1 MFKGIVKLSK
11 NGRGSLFVSEDLS
24 FNLSRKELFKVFPGD
39 KVECSVQQD
48 KATIQRI
55 IERNT
60 NEVIGKLKKTNKGW
74 IAESVNKEFHLEII
88 IKKNTSKKLKN
99 GDLCKIKIKKQ
110 PSLKHKPEGYIAE
123 QLIFSNI
130 FEEADEIAL
139 QTNLNISRAF
149 PKKVLPEIRR
159 IIKEHDSESFSSD
172 YEDLTDRN
180 FFTID
185 GKNAKDFDDAI
196 CCEKAAD
203 GYKLLVAIADVST
216 YVAEGSSLD
225 EVAAERATSI
235 YLNSTVIPMLPKE
248 LSNDICSL
256 RPLEKRLT
264 LVCEMFLEKDS
275 SLSAFKFYSAV
286 IESKKRFTYDEL
298 SNLKKDDINRYPDFS
313 KDLNRLLEI
322 CNKRIEKRKQRLAID
337 FEMNEYRP
345 EIKKGKLKAFVPV
358 KRYLS
363 HKAIEECMIL
373 ANISAAKFLKENQ
386 TSTIFRF
393 HDFPDMDKIISLQKF
408 LQSRGLAISGDFNL
422 SRKSIFDWVEKT
434 SKHKINEILALEI
447 LKSMKLAIYSS
458 ERSEHFALG
467 LDEYLHFTSPIRRY
481 PDLVVHRCIK
491 KIIHSKKFKSLT
503 KNDLADI
510 AENCSFREREADQVS
525 KEADKVLRSRCGQNY
540 IGNKFSGIVTGVT
553 EFGVFVK
560 LDQINIEGLC
570 HISSFNKSNYYNFN
584 HEMRSLTSRQSS
596 ISIGDKMDCIIESV
610 HPYEGKISLIPA

>member
-24 FNLSRKELFKVFPGD
+24 FKLSRKELFKVFPGD
-39 KVECSVQQD
+39 RVECSVQQD

-110 PSLKHKPEGYIAE
+110 PSLKYKPEGYIAK

-149 PKKVLPEIRR
+149 PKKVLPEINR
-159 IIKEHDSESFSSD
+159 IIKEHDSENFSSD

-203 GYKLLVAIADVST
+203 GYKLLVAIADVSN

-225 EVAAERATSI
+225 DVAAERATSI
-235 YLNSTVIPMLPKE
+235 YLNSKVIPMLPKE

-264 LVCEMFLEKDS
+264 LVCEMFLEKDC
-275 SLSAFKFYSAV
+275 SLSAFKFYSAI

-298 SNLKKDDINRYPDFS
+298 SNLEKDDINRYPDFS

-408 LQSRGLAISGDFNL
+408 LQSRGLPIAEDFNL

-434 SKHKINEILALEI
+434 SKHKINEILVLEI

-458 ERSEHFALG
+458 EKSEHFALG

-540 IGNKFSGIVTGVT
+540 IGNKFSGIVTSVT

>member
-1 MFKGIVKLSK
+1 MFKGIVKISK
-11 NGRGSLFVSEDLS
+11 NGKGSLFVSEDLS
-24 FNLSRKELFKVFPGD
+24 FKLSKKELFKVFPGD
-39 KVECSVQQD
+39 KVQCSVQQD

-55 IERNT
+55 IERRT

-74 IAESVNKEFHLEII
+74 IAESVNNDFHLEII
-88 IKKNTSKKLKN
+88 IKKNTSKKIKN
-99 GDLCKIKIKKQ
+99 GDLCKIRIKKQ
-110 PSLKHKPEGYIAE
+110 PSLKHRPEGYILE

-139 QTNLNISRAF
+139 QTNLNIRRTF
-149 PKKVLPEIRR
+149 PKKILPEINK
-159 IIKEHDSESFSSD
+159 ILKEHNSGFFSSE
-172 YEDLTDRN
+172 YEDLTNRN

-185 GKNAKDFDDAI
+185 GKSAKDFDDAI
-196 CCEKAAD
+196 CCENTPD
-203 GYKLLVAIADVST
+203 GYKLLVAIADVSAF
-216 YVAEGSSLD
+216 VDEGSSLD
-225 EVAAERATSI
+225 EVAAQRATSI
-235 YLNSTVIPMLPKE
+235 YLNSKVIPMLPKE

-256 RPLEKRLT
+256 RPQERRLT
-264 LVCEMFLEKDS
+264 LVCEMILDKDC
-275 SLSAFKFYSAV
+275 SLSNFKFYSAI

-298 SNLKKDDINRYPDFS
+298 SNLENEDINRYPDFS
-313 KDLNRLLEI
+313 SDLKRLSEI
-322 CNKRIEKRKQRLAID
+322 CKKRIKKRKQRLAID

-358 KRYLS
+358 TRYLS
-363 HKAIEECMIL
+363 HKAIEESMIL
-373 ANISAAKFLKENQ
+373 ANISAAKFLKENH

-393 HDFPDMDKIISLQKF
+393 HDFPDMEKIITLQKF
-408 LQSRGLAISGDFNL
+408 LQSRGIPITGDFNL
-422 SRKSIFDWVEKT
+422 SRKSIFDWVQKT
-434 SKHKINEILALEI
+434 SKHKINEILTLEI

-491 KIIHSKKFKSLT
+491 KITQNKTYNSLS

-510 AENCSFREREADQVS
+510 AENCSFKEREADQIS

-540 IGNKFSGIVTGVT
+540 IGNKFSGIITGVT

-570 HISSFNKSNYYNFN
+570 HISSFKNKYYNFN
-584 HEMRSLTSRQSS
+584 SEMKSLTSRQGS
-596 ISIGDKMDCIIESV
+596 ISIGDKMSCIIESV

>member
-11 NGRGSLFVSEDLS
+11 NGKGSLIVSEDLS
-24 FNLSRKELFKVFPGD
+24 FKLSKKELFKVFPGD

-74 IAESVNKEFHLEII
+74 IAESVNNEFHLEIV

-110 PSLKHKPEGYIAE
+110 PSLKHRSEGYIVE

-139 QTNLNISRAF
+139 QTNLNIRRTF
-149 PKKVLPEIRR
+149 PKKILPEINK
-159 IIKEHDSESFSSD
+159 ILKEHNSGNFSSE

-180 FFTID
+180 FFTVD

-196 CCEKAAD
+196 CCEKASD
-203 GYKLLVAIADVST
+203 GYKLLVAIADVSAF
-216 YVAEGSSLD
+216 VDEGSSLD
-225 EVAAERATSI
+225 EVAAKRATSI
-235 YLNSTVIPMLPKE
+235 YLNSKVIPMLPKE
-248 LSNDICSL
+248 LSNNICSL

-264 LVCEMFLEKDS
+264 LVCEMILDKDC
-275 SLSAFKFYSAV
+275 SLSNFKFYSAI

-298 SNLKKDDINRYPDFS
+298 SNLENEDINRYPDFS
-313 KDLNRLLEI
+313 GDLRRLSEI
-322 CNKRIEKRKQRLAID
+322 CKKRIKKRKQRLAID

-358 KRYLS
+358 TRYLS
-363 HKAIEECMIL
+363 HKAVEESMIL
-373 ANISAAKFLKENQ
+373 ANISAAKFLKENH

-393 HDFPDMDKIISLQKF
+393 HDFPDMEKIITLQKF
-408 LQSRGLAISGDFNL
+408 LQSRGIPITGDFNL
-422 SRKSIFDWVEKT
+422 SRKSIFDWVQKT
-434 SKHKINEILALEI
+434 SKHKINEILTLEI

-491 KIIHSKKFKSLT
+491 KITQNKTYNSLS
-503 KNDLADI
+503 KNDLDDI
-510 AENCSFREREADQVS
+510 AENCSFKEREADQVS

-540 IGNKFSGIVTGVT
+540 IGNKFSGIITGVT

-570 HISSFNKSNYYNFN
+570 HISSFKNKYYNFN
-584 HEMRSLTSRQSS
+584 SEMKSLTSRQGSL
-596 ISIGDKMDCIIESV
+596 SIGDKMSCIIESV

>member
-11 NGRGSLFVSEDLS
+11 NGKGSLLVSEDLS
-24 FNLSRKELFKVFPGD
+24 FKLSKKELFKVFPGD

-48 KATIQRI
+48 KATIQKV

-60 NEVIGKLKKTNKGW
+60 NEVVGKLKKTNKGW
-74 IAESVNKEFHLEII
+74 IAESVNNEFHLEIV
-88 IKKNTSKKLKN
+88 IKKNSSKKLKN

-110 PSLKHKPEGYIAE
+110 PSLKHRPEGYIVE

-139 QTNLNISRAF
+139 QTNLNIRRTF
-149 PKKVLPEIRR
+149 PKKILPEIKR
-159 IIKEHDSESFSSD
+159 ILREHNSGNFTSE

-196 CCEKAAD
+196 CCEQASD
-203 GYKLLVAIADVST
+203 GYKLLVAIADVSAF
-216 YVAEGSSLD
+216 VSEGSSLD
-225 EVAAERATSI
+225 KVAAERATSI
-235 YLNSTVIPMLPKE
+235 YLNSKVIPMLPKE

-256 RPLEKRLT
+256 RPLERRLT
-264 LVCEMFLEKDS
+264 LVCEMILDKDC
-275 SLSAFKFYSAV
+275 SLSAFKFYSAI

-298 SNLKKDDINRYPDFS
+298 SNLEKNDINRHPEFS
-313 KDLNRLLEI
+313 NDLEKLLEI
-322 CNKRIEKRKQRLAID
+322 CKKRIKKRKQRLAID

-358 KRYLS
+358 TRYLS

-386 TSTIFRF
+386 TSAIFRF
-393 HDFPDMDKIISLQKF
+393 HDFPDMDKIILLQKF
-408 LQSRGLAISGDFNL
+408 LQSRGLPISENFNL
-422 SRKSIFDWVEKT
+422 SRKSIFDWVQKT
-434 SKHKINEILALEI
+434 SKHRMNEILALEI

-458 ERSEHFALG
+458 DRSEHFALG

-491 KIIHSKKFKSLT
+491 KIIHNKKFKSLS

-510 AENCSFREREADQVS
+510 AENCSFKEREADQIS

-570 HISSFNKSNYYNFN
+570 HISTFNKSNYYNFN
-584 HEMRSLTSRQSS
+584 HVMKSLTSRQSS

>member
-24 FNLSRKELFKVFPGD
+24 FKLSRKELFKVFPGD

-110 PSLKHKPEGYIAE
+110 PSLKHRPEGYIAE
-123 QLIFSNI
+123 QLVFSNI

-139 QTNLNISRAF
+139 QTNPNINRAF
-149 PKKVLPEIRR
+149 PKKVLPEINR
-159 IIKEHDSESFSSD
+159 ILKEHDSENFSSD

-203 GYKLLVAIADVST
+203 GYKLLVAIADVSN

-225 EVAAERATSI
+225 DVAAERATSI
-235 YLNSTVIPMLPKE
+235 YLNSKVIPMLPKE

-256 RPLEKRLT
+256 RPLEKRLA
-264 LVCEMFLEKDS
+264 LVCEMFLEKDC
-275 SLSAFKFYSAV
+275 SLNAFKFYSAI

-298 SNLKKDDINRYPDFS
+298 SNLEKDDINRYPDFS
-313 KDLNRLLEI
+313 KDLKRLLEI
-322 CNKRIEKRKQRLAID
+322 CNKRIKKRKQRLAID

-408 LQSRGLAISGDFNL
+408 LQSRGLPIAEDFNL

-458 ERSEHFALG
+458 EKSEHFALG

-540 IGNKFSGIVTGVT
+540 IGNKFSGIVTSVT

-570 HISSFNKSNYYNFN
+570 HINSFNKSNYYNFN

>member
-11 NGRGSLFVSEDLS
+11 NGKGFLIVSEDLS
-24 FNLSRKELFKVFPGD
+24 FKLSRKELFKVFPGD

-74 IAESVNKEFHLEII
+74 IAESVNNDFHLEII
-88 IKKNTSKKLKN
+88 IKKNTSKKIKN
-99 GDLCKIKIKKQ
+99 GDLCKIRVKKQ
-110 PSLKHKPEGYIAE
+110 PSLKHRPEGYIVE

-139 QTNLNISRAF
+139 QTNLNIRRTF
-149 PKKVLPEIRR
+149 PKKILPEINK
-159 IIKEHDSESFSSD
+159 ILKEHNSGYYSSE
-172 YEDLTDRN
+172 YEDLTNRN

-185 GKNAKDFDDAI
+185 GKSAKDFDDAI
-196 CCEKAAD
+196 CCENAPD
-203 GYKLLVAIADVST
+203 GYKLLVAIADVSAF
-216 YVAEGSSLD
+216 VDEGSSLD
-225 EVAAERATSI
+225 EVAAKRATSI
-235 YLNSTVIPMLPKE
+235 YLNSKVIPMLPKE

-256 RPLEKRLT
+256 RPQERRLT
-264 LVCEMFLEKDS
+264 LVCEMILDKDC
-275 SLSAFKFYSAV
+275 SLSNFKFYSAI

-298 SNLKKDDINRYPDFS
+298 SNLENEDINRYPDFS
-313 KDLNRLLEI
+313 SDLKRLSEI
-322 CNKRIEKRKQRLAID
+322 CKKRIEKRKQRLAID

-358 KRYLS
+358 TRYLS
-363 HKAIEECMIL
+363 HKAIEESMIL
-373 ANISAAKFLKENQ
+373 ANISAAKFLKENH

-393 HDFPDMDKIISLQKF
+393 HDFPDMEKIIKLQKF
-408 LQSRGLAISGDFNL
+408 LQSRGIPITGDFNL
-422 SRKSIFDWVEKT
+422 SRKSIFDWVQKT
-434 SKHKINEILALEI
+434 SKHKINEILTLEI

-458 ERSEHFALG
+458 EKSEHFALG

-491 KIIHSKKFKSLT
+491 KITQNKTYNSLS

-510 AENCSFREREADQVS
+510 AENCSFKEREADQIS

-540 IGNKFSGIVTGVT
+540 IGNKFSGIITGVT

-570 HISSFNKSNYYNFN
+570 HISSFKNKYYNFN
-584 HEMRSLTSRQSS
+584 SEMKSLTSRQGS
-596 ISIGDKMDCIIESV
+596 ISIGDKMSCIIESV

>member
-24 FNLSRKELFKVFPGD
+24 FKLSRKELFKVFPGD
-39 KVECSVQQD
+39 RVECSVQQD

-110 PSLKHKPEGYIAE
+110 PSLKYKPEGYIAE

-149 PKKVLPEIRR
+149 PKKVLPEINR
-159 IIKEHDSESFSSD
+159 IIKEHDSENFSSD
-172 YEDLTDRN
+172 YEDLTHRN

-185 GKNAKDFDDAI
+185 GKNARDFDDAI

-203 GYKLLVAIADVST
+203 GYKLLVAVADVSN
-216 YVAEGSSLD
+216 YVSEGSSLD

-235 YLNSTVIPMLPKE
+235 YLNSKVIPMLPKE

-264 LVCEMFLEKDS
+264 LVCEMFLEKDC
-275 SLSAFKFYSAV
+275 SLSAFKFYSAI

-298 SNLKKDDINRYPDFS
+298 SNLEKDDINRYPDFS

-408 LQSRGLAISGDFNL
+408 LQSRGLAISDDFNL

-540 IGNKFSGIVTGVT
+540 IGNKFSGIVSGVT

-570 HISSFNKSNYYNFN
+570 HISSFNKSNYFNFN
-584 HEMRSLTSRQSS
+584 HEMRCLTSRQRS

-610 HPYEGKISLIPA
+610 HPYEGKISLMPA

>member
-11 NGRGSLFVSEDLS
+11 NGKGSLIVSEDLS
-24 FNLSRKELFKVFPGD
+24 FKLSKKELFKVFPGD
-39 KVECSVQQD
+39 KVECSVQQE

-74 IAESVNKEFHLEII
+74 IAESVNNDFHLEII
-88 IKKNTSKKLKN
+88 IKKNTSKKIKN
-99 GDLCKIKIKKQ
+99 GDLCKIRVKKQ
-110 PSLKHKPEGYIAE
+110 PSLKHRPEGYIVE

-139 QTNLNISRAF
+139 QTNLNIKRTF
-149 PKKVLPEIRR
+149 PKKILREINK
-159 IIKEHDSESFSSD
+159 ILKEHNSGCYSSE
-172 YEDLTDRN
+172 YEDLTNRN

-185 GKNAKDFDDAI
+185 GKSAKDFDDAI
-196 CCEKAAD
+196 CCEKAPD
-203 GYKLLVAIADVST
+203 GYKLLVAIADVSAF
-216 YVAEGSSLD
+216 VDEGSSLD
-225 EVAAERATSI
+225 EVAAQRATSI
-235 YLNSTVIPMLPKE
+235 YLNSKVIPMLPKE

-256 RPLEKRLT
+256 RPQEKRLT
-264 LVCEMFLEKDS
+264 LVCEMILDKDC
-275 SLSAFKFYSAV
+275 SLSNFKFYSAI

-298 SNLKKDDINRYPDFS
+298 SNLENEDINRYPDFS
-313 KDLNRLLEI
+313 SDLKRLSEI
-322 CNKRIEKRKQRLAID
+322 CKKRIKKRKQRLAID

-358 KRYLS
+358 TRYLS
-363 HKAIEECMIL
+363 HKAIEESMIL
-373 ANISAAKFLKENQ
+373 ANISAAKFLKENH

-393 HDFPDMDKIISLQKF
+393 HDFPDMEKIITLQKF
-408 LQSRGLAISGDFNL
+408 LQSRGIPITGDFNL
-422 SRKSIFDWVEKT
+422 SRKSIFDWVQKT
-434 SKHKINEILALEI
+434 SKHKINEILTLEI

-458 ERSEHFALG
+458 EKSEHFALG

-491 KIIHSKKFKSLT
+491 KITQNKTYNSLS

-510 AENCSFREREADQVS
+510 AENCSFKEREADQIS

-540 IGNKFSGIVTGVT
+540 IGNKFSGIITGVT

-570 HISSFNKSNYYNFN
+570 HISSFKNKYYNFN
-584 HEMRSLTSRQSS
+584 SEMKSLTSRQGS
-596 ISIGDKMDCIIESV
+596 ISIGDKMSCIIESV

>member
-24 FNLSRKELFKVFPGD
+24 FKLSRKELFKVFPGD

-149 PKKVLPEIRR
+149 PKKVLPEINR
-159 IIKEHDSESFSSD
+159 IIKEHDSENFSSD

-203 GYKLLVAIADVST
+203 GYKLLVAVADVSN
-216 YVAEGSSLD
+216 YVSEGSSLD

-235 YLNSTVIPMLPKE
+235 YLNSKVIPMLPKE

-264 LVCEMFLEKDS
+264 LVCEMFLEKDC
-275 SLSAFKFYSAV
+275 SLNAFKFYSAI

-298 SNLKKDDINRYPDFS
+298 SNLEKDDINRYPDFS
-313 KDLNRLLEI
+313 KDLKRLSEI
-322 CNKRIEKRKQRLAID
+322 CNKRIKKRKQRLAID

-345 EIKKGKLKAFVPV
+345 EIKKGKLKAFVPI

-408 LQSRGLAISGDFNL
+408 LQSRGLPIAEDFNL

-458 ERSEHFALG
+458 EKSEHFALG

-540 IGNKFSGIVTGVT
+540 IGNKFSGIVTSVT

>member
-11 NGRGSLFVSEDLS
+11 NGKGSLLVSEDLS
-24 FNLSRKELFKVFPGD
+24 FKLSRKELFKVFPGD

-48 KATIQRI
+48 KATIQKI

-60 NEVIGKLKKTNKGW
+60 TEVIGKLKKTNKGW
-74 IAESVNKEFHLEII
+74 IAESVNNEFHLEIV

-99 GDLCKIKIKKQ
+99 GDFCKIKIKKQ
-110 PSLKHKPEGYIAE
+110 PSLKHRPEGYIVE

-139 QTNLNISRAF
+139 QTNLTSN
-149 PKKVLPEIRR
+149 
-159 IIKEHDSESFSSD
+159 
-172 YEDLTDRN
+172 
-180 FFTID
+180 
-185 GKNAKDFDDAI
+185 
-196 CCEKAAD
+196 
-203 GYKLLVAIADVST
+203 GYKLLVAIADVSAF
-216 YVAEGSSLD
+216 VSEGSSLD
-225 EVAAERATSI
+225 KVAAERATSI
-235 YLNSTVIPMLPKE
+235 YLNSKVIPMLPKE

-264 LVCEMFLEKDS
+264 LVCEMILDKDC
-275 SLSAFKFYSAV
+275 SLKTFKFYSAI

-298 SNLKKDDINRYPDFS
+298 SNLEKDDIDRHPEFS
-313 KDLNRLLEI
+313 NDLKKLLEI
-322 CNKRIEKRKQRLAID
+322 CKKRIEKRKQRLAID

-345 EIKKGKLKAFVPV
+345 EVKKGKLKAFVPV
-358 KRYLS
+358 TRYLS

-386 TSTIFRF
+386 ISTIFRF

-408 LQSRGLAISGDFNL
+408 LQSRGLPISEDFNL
-422 SRKSIFDWVEKT
+422 SRKSIFDWVQKT

-491 KIIHSKKFKSLT
+491 QIIHNKKFKSLS

-510 AENCSFREREADQVS
+510 AENCSFREREADQIS

-540 IGNKFSGIVTGVT
+540 IGNKFSGIITGVT

-570 HISSFNKSNYYNFN
+570 HISSFKNKYYNFN
-584 HEMRSLTSRQSS
+584 YEMKSLVSRQGT
-596 ISIGDKMDCIIESV
+596 ISIGDKMSCIIESV

>member
-11 NGRGSLFVSEDLS
+11 NGKGSLLVSEDLS
-24 FNLSRKELFKVFPGD
+24 FKLSRKELFKVFPGD

-48 KATIQRI
+48 KATIQKI

-60 NEVIGKLKKTNKGW
+60 NQVIGKLKKTNKGW
-74 IAESVNKEFHLEII
+74 IAESVNNEFHLEIV

-99 GDLCKIKIKKQ
+99 GDFCKIKIKKQ
-110 PSLKHKPEGYIAE
+110 PSLKHRPEGYIVE
-123 QLIFSNI
+123 QLKFSNI

-139 QTNLNISRAF
+139 QTNLNIERTF
-149 PKKVLPEIRR
+149 PKTILPEINR
-159 IIKEHDSESFSSD
+159 ILKEHKSRNFSSR
-172 YEDLTDRN
+172 YEDLTNKN

-196 CCEKAAD
+196 CCEQASN
-203 GYKLLVAIADVST
+203 GYKLLVAIADVSAF
-216 YVAEGSSLD
+216 VSEGSSLD
-225 EVAAERATSI
+225 KVAADRATSI
-235 YLNSTVIPMLPKE
+235 YLNSKVIPMLPKE

-264 LVCEMFLEKDS
+264 LVCEMILDKDCTLET
-275 SLSAFKFYSAV
+275 FKFYSAI

-298 SNLKKDDINRYPDFS
+298 SNLEKDDINRHPEFS
-313 KDLNRLLEI
+313 NDLNKLREI
-322 CNKRIEKRKQRLAID
+322 CKKRIEKRKQRLAID
-337 FEMNEYRP
+337 FKMNEYRP
-345 EIKKGKLKAFVPV
+345 EVKKGKLKAFVPV
-358 KRYLS
+358 TRYLS

-373 ANISAAKFLKENQ
+373 ANISAAKFLKKNQ
-386 TSTIFRF
+386 ISTIFRF

-408 LQSRGLAISGDFNL
+408 LQSRGLPVSEDFNL
-422 SRKSIFDWVEKT
+422 SRKSIFDWVKKT

-491 KIIHSKKFKSLT
+491 QIIHNKKFKSLS

-510 AENCSFREREADQVS
+510 AENCSFKEREADKIS
-525 KEADKVLRSRCGQNY
+525 KEADKVLRSRCAQNY
-540 IGNKFSGIVTGVT
+540 IGNKFSGIITGVT

-584 HEMRSLTSRQSS
+584 HEMKSLTSRQSS
-596 ISIGDKMDCIIESV
+596 INIGDKMDCIIESV